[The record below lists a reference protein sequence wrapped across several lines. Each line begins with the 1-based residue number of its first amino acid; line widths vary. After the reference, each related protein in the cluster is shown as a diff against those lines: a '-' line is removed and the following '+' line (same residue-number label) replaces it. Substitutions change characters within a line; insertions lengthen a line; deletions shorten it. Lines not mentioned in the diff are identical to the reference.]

1 MKKKIDLV
9 DKYELGIKQEIK
21 NYQDSLFNITQS
33 INELKLSIKSLS
45 EKVNENHA
53 LIKSQNTLL
62 EIELDI
68 TKKDIQSFSSKVS
81 SELNDIRSVQRRQAD
96 TMLSLSGTLSALMNK
111 QSDIDKAVF
120 DSHLKLES
128 FKKETNVFKSDNDH
142 ELNMVAKRFIKSLE
156 DMKEEINSK
165 PSEYLEY
172 KSYFD
177 NTMQSHAVNVKGV
190 FEIIEKQKQAIYVM
204 QKQIENL
211 YTLIDRLK
219 KGNK

>member
-1 MKKKIDLV
+1 MKKKLDIV

-45 EKVNENHA
+45 EKVNNNHG

-68 TKKDIQSFSSKVS
+68 TKKNILEFSSKVS
-81 SELNDIRSVQRRQAD
+81 SELNDIRLVQRKQAD
-96 TMLSLSGTLSALMNK
+96 TMLSLSKTLSCIMNK
-111 QSDIDKAVF
+111 ESEIDKSVF
-120 DSHLKLES
+120 DSNLKLES
-128 FKKETNVFKSDNDH
+128 LKKELSVFKSDNNH
-142 ELNMVAKRFIKSLE
+142 EINMIAKRFLKSLE
-156 DMKEEINSK
+156 DMKEEITSR
-165 PSEYLEY
+165 PSEYFEH

-177 NTMQSHAVNVKGV
+177 NKMQSHAINVKGV
-190 FEIIEKQKQAIYVM
+190 FEVIDKQKQSIYVM

-211 YTLIDRLK
+211 YTLINRLK
-219 KGNK
+219 KRNE